1 MIGSAQDGSILRLT
15 LEGQGKALN
24 GNFLNW
30 ADVVD
35 LRQQLLAADQDSD
48 CRVIVIS
55 GAGEDFCAGDAVEDM
70 GDWPASYARHNPP
83 GSHGPAPL
91 PIQDLLSCLRG
102 LETPTVAVLKGRVW
116 GLGLDLAAACDIR
129 LAATDADIRDPRV
142 GEARYA
148 GTGITYLLPRLIGLS
163 QAMRLMLLGEA
174 IDGTEAAQ
182 IGLVYQAVPLNDLS
196 EEAEALVQSMATMA
210 TRSYAII
217 KQQIVEQLDLP
228 YRAALQ
234 HSMAIRQ
241 TNIIEDRAEGALAFR
256 EKRPPEFKG
265 R

>member
-1 MIGSAQDGSILRLT
+1 MIKTQQNGPILKLVLDGQT
-15 LEGQGKALN
+15 D
-24 GNFLNW
+24 GNQLNW
-30 ADVVD
+30 ADIVD
-35 LRQQLLAADQDSD
+35 LRQKLDAGDADGA
-48 CRVIVIS
+48 CRVMTLV
-55 GAGEDFCAGDAVEDM
+55 GADTDFCAGDAWDNM
-70 GDWPASYARHNPP
+70 GDWPAAYARHNPP

-102 LETPTVAVLKGRVW
+102 LETPTVALLKGRVW
-116 GLGLDLAAACDIR
+116 GLGLDIAAACDIR
-129 LAATDADIRDPRV
+129 LATSDVDIRDPRV

-148 GTGITYLLPRLIGLS
+148 ATGITYLLPRLIGLS
-163 QAMRLMLLGEA
+163 QAMRLMLLGDA
-174 IDGTEAAQ
+174 IDGVEAAR
-182 IGLVYQAVPLNDLS
+182 IGLVMRAVPRGEFD
-196 EEAEALVQSMATMA
+196 AEAMALADKISRMA
-210 TRSYAII
+210 TRSYSII

-228 YRAALQ
+228 YRASLQ